1 MMKGGKKRLL
11 CIKKLQT
18 VKVWNQ
24 SVKGSH
30 IKMYSVY
37 ALLRDDVLTNNACN
51 ALCVLLYTS
60 VCISQQKRWLLLTY
74 EGNNLNEI
82 SFN

>member
-1 MMKGGKKRLL
+1 MKGGKKRLL

-37 ALLRDDVLTNNACN
+37 ALLRDDVLIWRITPAMP
-51 ALCVLLYTS
+51 CVYFYIPLY
-60 VCISQQKRWLLLTY
+60 VLANKKGGY
-74 EGNNLNEI
+74 Y
-82 SFN
+82 